1 MTVKIQASDLN
12 DSKYHYSWSSEHISG
27 NTGIKGRANI
37 EELDRSQGYEM
48 LDFLNHLME
57 NTPFKRRFDVL
68 EVERL
73 IQESIPG
80 HLRSHTQ
87 IKEWLECNWHHLGK
101 ERNIEDWSN
110 LQSGP
115 RSDIES
121 V

>member
-1 MTVKIQASDLN
+1 MTVKIKASDLN
-12 DSKYHYSWSSEHISG
+12 DSKYHYSWSSEYISG
-27 NTGIKGRANI
+27 NTGIKGHPDI
-37 EELDRSQGYEM
+37 EQLDRNQGYEM

-73 IQESIPG
+73 IQERMPG
-80 HLRSHTQ
+80 HLRSHAQ
-87 IKEWLECNWHHLGK
+87 IKEWIESNWHHLGK
-101 ERNIEDWSN
+101 EQNIGEWS
-110 LQSGP
+110 LQSGS